1 MPMAEYKRFIA
12 YFYEYIDGK
21 KQRSAG
27 FAKVELRNGMWR
39 ILFRLTTGVMPEPPL
54 QVYGFVRGKD
64 DLIHIPMGMMR
75 TEKEI
80 SEEWAYQAETPIGN
94 SNFRLEDLAGI
105 KIESGDGRRFLTVW
119 DDEPIQPEHLA
130 QNPTNETSAKTEE
143 TLAEEKEV
151 PESAEEAQAK
161 TEEAQAKTEEVLAK
175 TEEVPAEEKEADTRN
190 DMAEGAGKVLMEMD
204 IASEESVDSKRMD
217 SLEKMDDSDQMDNP
231 EKMDDLDQTDNP
243 KREGFD
249 GSKQEKESVMK
260 DLFRIRPH
268 FQPFQ
273 DTEIV
278 NCITIKPCDVVRLQ
292 QERWQV
298 GRSSFLQHGF
308 YQHRHLML
316 GMTGDGAY
324 ILGVPG
330 IRNPQEQYMAG
341 MFGFE
346 KFKMSKV
353 CECGKVFGYW
363 YRILHK
369 QEDQTPLRHA

>member
-105 KIESGDGRRFLTVW
+105 QIESGDDRRFLTVW

-143 TLAEEKEV
+143 ALAEEKEV
-151 PESAEEAQAK
+151 PESAEEAL
-161 TEEAQAKTEEVLAK
+161 AKTEEVLAK

-217 SLEKMDDSDQMDNP
+217 SLEKMDDLDQMDNP
-231 EKMDDLDQTDNP
+231 EKMDDLDQMNDP

>member
-105 KIESGDGRRFLTVW
+105 QIESGDGRRFLTVW

-143 TLAEEKEV
+143 ALAEEKEV
-151 PESAEEAQAK
+151 PESAEEALAK
-161 TEEAQAKTEEVLAK
+161 TEEVLAKTEEVLAK

-231 EKMDDLDQTDNP
+231 EKMDDLDQMNDP

-308 YQHRHLML
+308 FQYRHLLL
-316 GMTGDGAY
+316 GMNSDGVY
-324 ILGVPG
+324 VLGVPG